1 VVDFIETVLEAS
13 TEYSIIGTD
22 LEGKIGLWNHGARRL
37 YGYEPNEIIG
47 QREAILHT
55 EEDVKAGVPA
65 QILEAARATGKWE
78 GTIGGRRKSGARF
91 TAKVVVTPLRDRTD
105 QPTGFLVISSDVSEA
120 VGLAHEREGT
130 QSYTRSLIESNLD
143 PLIATDSE
151 GVITDVNAQTLK
163 VTGRTR
169 EELIGS
175 EFKSHFTEPK
185 RAEEGIELTLRQ
197 GKATNYELTVRSKD
211 GKETI
216 VSYNASTLTDDEG
229 RLRVLATAR
238 DVTERRRAEEKF
250 RWLLESAPDAM
261 VIVDGNGEIVLTNAQ
276 TEKLFGYT
284 REELAGRS
292 VECLTPERYRDGHPE
307 HRTGFFPDPSA
318 RPMEPGMDL
327 WGLRKDGTEFPV
339 EISLSPLETD
349 EGVLATAAIRDITER
364 RGAESKFRGLLES
377 APDAMVIVNK
387 KGEIMLTNGQTE
399 RLFGFTREEL
409 LGQPIE
415 TLMPERYSDLFTRDE
430 LVGQPI
436 EILTPERHRDGHPE
450 DRTGFLHD
458 PRADPMGAG
467 LDLWAIRKDGTEF
480 PVEISL
486 SPLETEEG
494 VLATAAIRDITARMG
509 AESKFRGLLES
520 APDAMVIV
528 KEGEIVLANA
538 QTERLFGFTREELVG
553 QPIETLIPERQ
564 RDRQPE
570 DRTGFLQEPHADPM
584 GAGSDACG
592 LRKDGTEFPVE
603 ISLSPLETEEGMLEV
618 AAIRDTTERMRFEKQ
633 LRETNVQLETA
644 NQAKDRFLAS
654 MSHELRTPLNAVL
667 GFTGTILMGLS
678 GPLTDEQTKQLET
691 VRANGKHL
699 LSIINDLLDLG
710 KIESGKIELNFEQVD
725 CRALVDEVVSG
736 LRPLADEKGIDLQSG
751 LPDHAVVVDT
761 DRRSLSQI
769 LINLASNAIKFTDEG
784 SVRVELSS
792 HDNGGPVTRFSVVD
806 TGIGIDAADREKLF
820 AAFQQVASS
829 ATRRAREG
837 TGLGLYI
844 SQRLAQLIRGEIDV
858 ESEEGKGS
866 TFVLDLR
873 QK

>member
-1 VVDFIETVLEAS
+1 VALRKSKTRAVSEPPPASGTAGRLLDIGAFGSAEELIDFIGTVLEAS

-22 LEGKIGLWNHGARRL
+22 LEGKIVLWNFGARRL
-37 YGYEPNEIIG
+37 YGYESSEIIG
-47 QREAILHT
+47 QPEAILLT
-55 EEDVKAGVPA
+55 TEDVEAGLPQ
-65 QILEAARATGKWE
+65 QIMESARSTGKWE
-78 GTIGGRRKSGARF
+78 GTIERPRKSGARF
-91 TAKVVVTPLRDRTD
+91 TARVVVTPLRDPNG
-105 QPTGFLVISSDVSEA
+105 QPTGFLIISNDISEA
-120 VGLAHEREGT
+120 VGAARELEGT

-143 PLIATDSE
+143 ALIATDRY
-151 GVITDVNAQTLK
+151 GVITDVNTQTLEL
-163 VTGRTR
+163 TGRTR
-169 EELIGS
+169 DELIGS

-197 GKATNYELTVRSKD
+197 GKATDYELTARAKD

-250 RWLLESAPDAM
+250 R
-261 VIVDGNGEIVLTNAQ
+261 
-276 TEKLFGYT
+276 
-284 REELAGRS
+284 
-292 VECLTPERYRDGHPE
+292 
-307 HRTGFFPDPSA
+307 
-318 RPMEPGMDL
+318 
-327 WGLRKDGTEFPV
+327 
-339 EISLSPLETD
+339 
-349 EGVLATAAIRDITER
+349 
-364 RGAESKFRGLLES
+364 GLLES
-377 APDAMVIVNK
+377 APDAMVIVNT
-387 KGEIMLTNGQTE
+387 KGEIMLTNAQTE
-399 RLFGFTREEL
+399 RLFGFNRE
-409 LGQPIE
+409 
-415 TLMPERYSDLFTRDE
+415 E

-436 EILTPERHRDGHPE
+436 VTLIPERYRELFTGEELVGRPIQTVASGH
-450 DRTGFLHD
+450 RTGFFHEPHSD
-458 PRADPMGAG
+458 AMGAG

-494 VLATAAIRDITARMG
+494 VLATAAIRDITERMG

-538 QTERLFGFTREELVG
+538 QTERLFGFTREELIG
-553 QPIETLIPERQ
+553 QPVETLIPERH

-570 DRTGFLQEPHADPM
+570 QRTGFLQEPQPDPV

-618 AAIRDTTERMRFEKQ
+618 AAIRDTTERMRFETQ
-633 LRETNVQLETA
+633 LRETNVKLETA

-710 KIESGKIELNFEQVD
+710 KIESGNIDLNFELVD

-751 LPDHAVVVDT
+751 VPDHAVFVDT
-761 DRRSLSQI
+761 DRRALSQI
-769 LINLASNAIKFTDEG
+769 LINLANNAIKFTDEG
-784 SVRVELSS
+784 SVLVELSS
-792 HDNGGPVTRFSVVD
+792 HENGGPVTSFSVLD
-806 TGIGIDAADREKLF
+806 TGMGIKAADREKLF

-829 ATRRAREG
+829 ATRRSHEG

-858 ESEEGKGS
+858 ESEYGKGS
-866 TFVLDLR
+866 KFVLQLGGGD
-873 QK
+873 QG